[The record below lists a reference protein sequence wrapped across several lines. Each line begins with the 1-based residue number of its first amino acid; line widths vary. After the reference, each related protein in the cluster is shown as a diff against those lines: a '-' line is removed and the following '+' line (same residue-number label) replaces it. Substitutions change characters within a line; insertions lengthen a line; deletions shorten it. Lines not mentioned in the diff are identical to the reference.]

1 MCVDMMIKNVYCFKC
16 DLSLNCFNGIVIS
29 IKMKKEEKDKKNREK
44 KKIKNKFR
52 PFKVWR

>member
-52 PFKVWR
+52 PFKV